1 MAAQDK
7 VVLYPP
13 GMETMAAQLCEALG
27 VSTPVCTSQISTAL
41 SASPTLCWER
51 FPSGDPNVKVRTDLR
66 RLKRARCGWHGPIHF
81 GAEGRAE
88 PS

>member
-1 MAAQDK
+1 MAATDK

-13 GMETMAAQLCEALG
+13 GMEAMAAQLCEALG
-27 VSTPVCTSQISTAL
+27 VSTPVCSNQISTAL

-51 FPSGDPNVKVRTDLR
+51 FPSGDANVKVRTELR
-66 RLKRARCGWHGPIHF
+66 RLNGRDANGIHEQ
-81 GAEGRAE
+81 GSIASSRDR